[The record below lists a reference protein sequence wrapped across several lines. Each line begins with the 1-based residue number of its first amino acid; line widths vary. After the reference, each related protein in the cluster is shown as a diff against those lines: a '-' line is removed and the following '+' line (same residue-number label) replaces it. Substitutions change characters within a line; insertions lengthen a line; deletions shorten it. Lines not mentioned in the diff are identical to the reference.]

1 MISDKGK
8 LNNSMTIKEH
18 LRKLCPMLG
27 SPYSRSLKK
36 IPDIKFKKIHEITPS
51 KSENQL
57 EKSEKIVINRRPR
70 RKTIKLADMPEVY
83 SNVEKAKYFSLKL
96 ARMIANKSVTLTAFQ
111 IYTEIFNEVADFL
124 PEFKDLLLILRK
136 GLVISALREKD
147 FEEFE
152 FNKELEKIDS
162 DLYSKY
168 NKERK
173 EKKILVKKLDVI
185 SSEYIKIKDKFEEM
199 ERKVIK
205 YEKIIFPNADEIE
218 KNGKKILDM
227 RSQFSILQKQKSCML
242 ELKKC
247 DPKVKKVLEQIEIEG
262 MKFGQIMDLNDQ
274 DLFEDP

>member
-1 MISDKGK
+1 MISDKSQ
-8 LNNSMTIKEH
+8 LNNSITIKEH
-18 LRKLCPMLG
+18 LRKQRPMLG

-36 IPDIKFKKIHEITPS
+36 IPDIKFKKIQEMTPS
-51 KSENQL
+51 KSENHL
-57 EKSEKIVINRRPR
+57 EKPENIILNRRPR
-70 RKTIKLADMPEVY
+70 KKTIKLVDMPEVY
-83 SNVEKAKYFSLKL
+83 SNVEKAKHFSLKL
-96 ARMIANKSVTLTAFQ
+96 ARMIANKSITLTAFQ
-111 IYTEIFNEVADFL
+111 IYTEIYNEIADFL

-136 GLVISALREKD
+136 GLIISALREKD

-152 FNKELEKIDS
+152 FNKELEKFDS

-199 ERKVIK
+199 EKKVIK

-218 KNGKKILDM
+218 RNGKKILDM
-227 RSQFSILQKQKSCML
+227 RSQFSILQKQKSCIL
-242 ELKKC
+242 ELKKY

-262 MKFGQIMDLNDQ
+262 MKFGQIMDLNEQ
-274 DLFEDP
+274 DLFEDS